1 MKFSIKVIS
10 LFILFIF
17 IAYALP
23 LYVDNGE
30 RTAPPSS
37 IARNEQASI
46 DEDKGYPLP
55 VMGYESYIG
64 QSIAATPPSM
74 GSRLASV
81 KPTEA
86 VNGGYSG
93 QMLRTTSK

>member
-37 IARNEQASI
+37 ITSEQASI

-55 VMGYESYIG
+55 VMGYEMHQASLM
-64 QSIAATPPSM
+64 QPTPPSM
-74 GSRLASV
+74 GSRFASV
-81 KPTEA
+81 R
-86 VNGGYSG
+86 
-93 QMLRTTSK
+93 L